1 MQMTDRYDSAIAS
14 GRAARKWR
22 FGRDRG
28 LLTALFVLSMLVAIV
43 FSVSATPL
51 SYYDVSQI
59 VASGTTL
66 AIASMGQTIV
76 ILSGGFDLSAAAVI
90 SLVNVSLAALPPG
103 AVTSPLLLILISVG
117 LGAAVGTVN
126 GFLIAFLRLQPIVVT
141 LATMF
146 ILQGATLLVMDKPGG
161 VIDPSLGEFMA
172 AEVIPGLLPMSGALI
187 LLCLVFW
194 FWLKSTPF
202 GIALYAVGGD
212 VDSARA
218 AGIATRRVRFV
229 TYVLAGGFYG
239 LAGACISGQTGAGD
253 PLVGNPMLL
262 QMFAAVVVGGTL
274 LGGGRGGL
282 TGTVVGAFV
291 LVLMVNILLILNV
304 SAYYSTIAESAI
316 LLLAVLVGALHRRSE
331 LAGNFRRA
339 TMRLSAWREGV
350 LSSQRAF
357 DVRRLR
363 LPGRLEAAGSAAAPP
378 PVSLAQ
384 RLSRNRPAIMLAL
397 PAYVSVMLVILVT
410 QAMLGNALLNWNYTN
425 TLLVLSSFLAILALG
440 QGAVILTGGLDLS
453 LPWTIALAGILV
465 SGMAAGSDVE
475 LIYAVPLVLVLGA
488 CIGLVNGAGI
498 VLLGLSPIVM
508 TLATN
513 GFLQGAALV
522 YSGGTPDGFAAP
534 LLRSFMTQRVF
545 GVTPVV
551 IFLVMFV
558 VAAVMLLARTPF
570 GRRVYAIGNSARAA
584 ELSGVPVKRT
594 VVLVYMLSGV
604 CAALVGILLSGL
616 SGQASL
622 GMGDEYLLPSIAAV
636 VVGGTLITGGRGN
649 YAGMLG
655 GVLLLTALQTLLAGT
670 TFPTSVRSIVYGL
683 VILVAVIALRERR

>member
-1 MQMTDRYDSAIAS
+1 MTERLEPALR
-14 GRAARKWR
+14 GGTAARKWR
-22 FGRDRG
+22 LGRDRG
-28 LLTALFVLSMLVAIV
+28 LLTAAGVLVVLASIIL
-43 FSVSATPL
+43 SVSATPL
-51 SYYDVSQI
+51 SYYDISQI
-59 VASGTTL
+59 VSSGTPL
-66 AIASMGQTIV
+66 AIAGMGQTIV

-90 SLVNVSLAALPPG
+90 SLVNVSLAALPPD
-103 AVTSPLLLILISVG
+103 AVTSPGMLLLIGIG
-117 LGAAVGTVN
+117 IGALVGTVN
-126 GFLIAFLRLQPIVVT
+126 GALIAFLRLQPIVVT

-161 VIDPSLGEFMA
+161 MIDASLGEFMGS
-172 AEVIPGLLPMSGALI
+172 EVIPGFLPMTGALI
-187 LLCLVFW
+187 LACLALW
-194 FWLKSTPF
+194 YWLKATPF

-212 VDSARA
+212 AESARA
-218 AGIATRRVRFV
+218 AGIATRRVRFL

-239 LAGACISGQTGAGD
+239 LAGVCVSGQTGAGD

-282 TGTVVGAFV
+282 TGTVIGAFV

-304 SAYYSTIAESAI
+304 SAYYSTIAESTI
-316 LLLAVLVGALHRRSE
+316 LLLAVLMGALHRRSE
-331 LAGNFRRA
+331 LAENLRRA
-339 TMRLSAWREGV
+339 GTRFSAWREGV
-350 LSSQRAF
+350 LAGQRTT
-357 DVRRLR
+357 DVKRLALPRRVE
-363 LPGRLEAAGSAAAPP
+363 GV
-378 PVSLAQ
+378 PVSGERQGASLLQ
-384 RLSRNRPAIMLAL
+384 RLGRSRPAILLAL
-397 PAYVSVMLVILVT
+397 PAFISFAVVLLAT
-410 QAMLGNALLNWNYTN
+410 EFMLGNTLLNGNYYN
-425 TLLVLSSFLAILALG
+425 TLLVLSCFLAILALG

-465 SGMAAGSDVE
+465 SGMAAGSNAE
-475 LIYAVPLVLVLGA
+475 LIYAVPFVLLVGA
-488 CIGLVNGAGI
+488 LIGLINGTGI

-513 GFLQGAALV
+513 GFLQGTALI

-551 IFLVMFV
+551 IFLGLFV
-558 VAAVMLLARTPF
+558 LAAVVLMGRTAF

-584 ELSGVPVKRT
+584 ALSGVPVKRT
-594 VVLVYMLSGV
+594 VVMVYMLSGL

-670 TFPTSVRSIVYGL
+670 TFPTSVRSIVYGV
-683 VILVAVIALRERR
+683 VILTAVIALRERR